1 MENQEYLSNIL
12 TTALDHAYEGVVVV
26 NEKAEIIHFNEAYCR
41 LKGIKK
47 EAAIGRHVADVI
59 ENTKLHHILKTGVP
73 ERGVLQRIAG
83 QDMVVHRIPVWQDG
97 KVVAAIGML
106 VFEGISELYQILEK
120 VEEHHE
126 GEEGSRKLFP
136 VQKERKGTNFH
147 FDEIIGRSETILK
160 TKRTARKAAKTLAT
174 VLITGESGTG
184 KELFAQAIH
193 SHSPFYKGNFISI
206 NCAAI
211 PEQLLESELFGYEEG
226 AFTGARKGGKPG
238 YLELAKDG
246 TLFLDEIGDMPLNM
260 QSKLLRVLEEKEARR
275 VGGVTPYTTN
285 ARIIAA
291 TNKNLMEMVNEKQFR
306 EDLYYRLNIIPL
318 HIPPLRARKGDIPLL
333 LGMLMEKICQKYQ
346 TPKKNFTSEVIS
358 KLIQYDWPG
367 NVREMANLVE
377 QVVSIVDN
385 EFISLSDLPEGML
398 YGSEASLMG
407 EKQISHP
414 TISYMKA
421 SRNAD
426 ERTLIIQV
434 LKDVHGNKTKAAKL
448 LGIHRSTLYEK
459 LKRLGI
465 E

>member
-160 TKRTARKAAKTLAT
+160 TRETARKAAK
-174 VLITGESGTG
+174 
-184 KELFAQAIH
+184 
-193 SHSPFYKGNFISI
+193 N
-206 NCAAI
+206 N
-211 PEQLLESELFGYEEG
+211 
-226 AFTGARKGGKPG
+226 
-238 YLELAKDG
+238 
-246 TLFLDEIGDMPLNM
+246 
-260 QSKLLRVLEEKEARR
+260 
-275 VGGVTPYTTN
+275 
-285 ARIIAA
+285 
-291 TNKNLMEMVNEKQFR
+291 
-306 EDLYYRLNIIPL
+306 
-318 HIPPLRARKGDIPLL
+318 
-333 LGMLMEKICQKYQ
+333 
-346 TPKKNFTSEVIS
+346 
-358 KLIQYDWPG
+358 
-367 NVREMANLVE
+367 
-377 QVVSIVDN
+377 
-385 EFISLSDLPEGML
+385 
-398 YGSEASLMG
+398 
-407 EKQISHP
+407 
-414 TISYMKA
+414 
-421 SRNAD
+421 
-426 ERTLIIQV
+426 
-434 LKDVHGNKTKAAKL
+434 
-448 LGIHRSTLYEK
+448 
-459 LKRLGI
+459 
-465 E
+465 